1 MIVYRLQR
9 AVRNHTP
16 VWLIETSGD
25 GVVAEV
31 YDALLAERIV
41 DMLNALQTVL
51 TEMDAKYQ
59 PALEGDDA

>member
-9 AVRNHTP
+9 ATRNYTD
-16 VWLIETSGD
+16 VWTIETSGD

-31 YDALLAERIV
+31 YDAVLAEQIV